1 MRMVKLRRRK
11 ELLKMKVWMARA
23 STGVE
28 VNLLQ
33 TFGMFQEH
41 SENYPILY
49 VLDTLK

>member
-11 ELLKMKVWMARA
+11 VLLEMKMWIARA
-23 STGVE
+23 STGVK

-41 SENYPILY
+41 SENFTLVAILSS
-49 VLDTLK
+49 